1 MNKGD
6 LLRSIAQKGYDV
18 GFGAKK
24 HLASYDIIE
33 KAPGL
38 IGFLSIAFG
47 IISLAI
53 ENSPTKLISS
63 AFVVLGV
70 VGLYVS
76 MSDHE
81 KEKYDQC
88 GDELTKLFNK
98 LKALYLNV
106 KATDE
111 QDDLSDFEKK
121 LSELE
126 DEFHS
131 SCISKQILLS
141 NWYAHYKFFWEHQI
155 DWVDEQLKFGFF
167 RDKVPLSLWF
177 FLLFILGVL
186 GYFCFH
192 NDIVELFCSAMNKAA
207 EE

>member
-1 MNKGD
+1 MNKSD
-6 LLRSIAQKGYDV
+6 LLKIIAQKGYDV

-24 HLASYDIIE
+24 HFASYDIIE

-38 IGFLSIAFG
+38 ISFLSMAFG
-47 IISLAI
+47 IISLAV

-63 AFVVLGV
+63 GFVVLGV
-70 VGLYVS
+70 IGLYVS
-76 MSDHE
+76 MYHHE
-81 KEKYDQC
+81 KAKYEEC
-88 GDELTKLFNK
+88 GVTLTRLFNE

-111 QDDLSDFEKK
+111 HADFSGFEAK
-121 LSELE
+121 LLALE
-126 DEFHS
+126 NKFYD
-131 SCISKQILLS
+131 SCMSKQILLS

-155 DWVDEQLKFGFF
+155 DWIDEQLKFGLF

-177 FLLFILGVL
+177 FLLGSLSTL
-186 GYFCFH
+186 GYFWFQH
-192 NDIVELFCSAMNKAA
+192 DVVELLCSALNKAA

>member
-1 MNKGD
+1 MKKDD

-24 HLASYDIIE
+24 HFASYDIIE

-38 IGFLSIAFG
+38 IGFLSMTFG
-47 IISLAI
+47 IISLAV

-63 AFVVLGV
+63 GFVVLGV
-70 VGLYVS
+70 IGLYVS
-76 MSDHE
+76 MRDHE
-81 KEKYDQC
+81 KAEYEQC
-88 GDELTKLFNK
+88 GVALTKLFNE
-98 LKALYLNV
+98 LKALYLHV

-111 QDDLSDFEKK
+111 HTDFTDFAAK

-126 DEFHS
+126 S
-131 SCISKQILLS
+131 KYYNSCMSKQILLS

-155 DWVDEQLKFGFF
+155 DWIDEQLKFGLF

-177 FLLFILGVL
+177 LSLCTLSAL
-186 GYFCFH
+186 GYFWFQS
-192 NDIVELFCSAMNKAA
+192 DVVELFCSLVNKAV

>member
-1 MNKGD
+1 MTKND

-24 HLASYDIIE
+24 HFASYDIIE

-38 IGFLSIAFG
+38 ISFLSMAFG
-47 IISLAI
+47 IISLAV

-63 AFVVLGV
+63 GFVVLGV
-70 VGLYVS
+70 IGLYVS
-76 MSDHE
+76 MCDHE
-81 KEKYDQC
+81 KLKYEQC
-88 GDELTKLFNK
+88 GVALTKLFNE
-98 LKALYLNV
+98 LKDLYLNA

-111 QDDLSDFEKK
+111 KADFSDLAAK

-126 DEFHS
+126 SKYYD
-131 SCISKQILLS
+131 SCMSKQILLS

-155 DWVDEQLKFGFF
+155 DWIDEQLKFRFF

-177 FLLFILGVL
+177 LLLCTLSAL
-186 GYFCFH
+186 GYFWFQ
-192 NDIVELFCSAMNKAA
+192 NDVIDLFCSAMNKAA

>member
-1 MNKGD
+1 MTKDG

-24 HLASYDIIE
+24 HFASYDIIE

-38 IGFLSIAFG
+38 ISFLSMAFG
-47 IISLAI
+47 IISLAV

-63 AFVVLGV
+63 GFVVLGV
-70 VGLYVS
+70 IGLYVS
-76 MSDHE
+76 MCDHE
-81 KEKYDQC
+81 KAKYAQC
-88 GDELTKLFNK
+88 GVSLTKLFNE

-111 QDDLSDFEKK
+111 QADFSGFEAK

-126 DEFHS
+126 SKYYD
-131 SCISKQILLS
+131 SCMSKQILLS

-155 DWVDEQLKFGFF
+155 DWIDEQLKFGLF

-177 FLLFILGVL
+177 LLLCTLSAL
-186 GYFCFH
+186 GYFWFQH
-192 NDIVELFCSAMNKAA
+192 DVVELFCSAMNKAG